1 MAELRRVAGPSS
13 PLGGRD
19 GRLLAIV
26 VAAIVLAIL
35 KPWASSSGPVPSP
48 TPPASARPSPTAQ
61 PSAAERV
68 PFDFGVFEGFEPP
81 PAWEIWPAGRE
92 FSLGFAMRV
101 NADEGRGT
109 ASSPAPTASRR
120 PGASPTARPSPSPS
134 PVASGPV
141 DLAPP
146 TWSGRVAIT
155 AGSKLT
161 VVAINMPLGYAIPK
175 AHLQRIDAEGG
186 RVDVPL
192 IRLHSPWPDH
202 FVVLGVN
209 DGRGDA
215 LAAWPAGDYVLDLQ
229 IAPGGWTRSIRIEVA
244 GTPPASSPST
254 APLSGPATGD

>member
-26 VAAIVLAIL
+26 VGAIVLAIL

-48 TPPASARPSPTAQ
+48 TPTESARPSPTTQ
-61 PSAAERV
+61 PSAAEHV

-101 NADEGRGT
+101 NADEGGGG
-109 ASSPAPTASRR
+109 APSPA
-120 PGASPTARPSPSPS
+120 PSPS

-155 AGSKLT
+155 AGSRLT

-175 AHLQRIDAEGG
+175 AHLQRVDAEGG

-244 GTPPASSPST
+244 GTPPAASPST
-254 APLSGPATGD
+254 VPLSAPATGD